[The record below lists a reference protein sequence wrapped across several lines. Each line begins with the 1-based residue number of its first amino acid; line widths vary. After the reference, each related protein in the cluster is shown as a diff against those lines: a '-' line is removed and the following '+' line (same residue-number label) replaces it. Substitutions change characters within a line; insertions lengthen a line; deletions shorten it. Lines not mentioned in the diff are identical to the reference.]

1 MKKAKCYNCKKV
13 LTYAQD
19 LGGPS
24 EFVHD
29 ERDIDGVDIFLCGSI
44 RGCRFKL
51 DMKYYMANR
60 HKKNFI
66 AKTVDADWDF
76 SEGHNKKPKKKI
88 QRSIFRKARNIF
100 GMQLMI
106 TFKKTF
112 DYYAT
117 DNELG
122 DYITLMA
129 DVVTGDVDPQIEFDV
144 ESDDH
149 HRYVI
154 VNILDKV
161 LH

>member
-1 MKKAKCYNCKKV
+1 MKLK
-13 LTYAQD
+13 D
-19 LGGPS
+19 LICI
-24 EFVHD
+24 EQN
-29 ERDIDGVDIFLCGSI
+29 
-44 RGCRFKL
+44 L
-51 DMKYYMANR
+51 DY
-60 HKKNFI
+60 I
-66 AKTVDADWDF
+66 
-76 SEGHNKKPKKKI
+76 HNLNK
-88 QRSIFRKARNIF
+88 
-100 GMQLMI
+100 MI

-129 DVVTGDVDPQIEFDV
+129 DVVIGDVDPQIEFDV